1 MSADVGVVAEWILS
15 WEKERSSVQKG
26 GKKVLFESE
35 ILAQTAIGP
44 TEVKV
49 LSGKRGKKEG

>member
-1 MSADVGVVAEWILS
+1 M
-15 WEKERSSVQKG
+15 QKG

-49 LSGKRGKKEG
+49 LSGKWGKKEG